1 MRQIDLGVSL
11 DFRSIAASLVSFM
24 KIVSIMMILKELML
38 KMLKVILMK
47 IFMML
52 LMENLTRTGILT
64 EN

>member
-1 MRQIDLGVSL
+1 M